1 MKYLLDADALLAL
14 GIDHHQAHLRVSKW
28 VETLRHGAGA
38 ELATC
43 AITELAFV
51 RIGAAAGYCVDV
63 GAARRLIAALRARG
77 TANFGLLPDGLGVA
91 ALPAWANTPSRTTD
105 GHLFALA
112 KHHGAELATLDRGIP
127 GAFLIP

>member
-14 GIDHHQAHLRVSKW
+14 GIDHHEAHLRVSKW
-28 VETLRHGAGA
+28 METLRRGKGA

-63 GAARRLIAALRARG
+63 DAARRLISALHSRA
-77 TANFGLLPDGLGVA
+77 TSNFELLPDGLGVEA
-91 ALPAWANTPSRTTD
+91 PPAWASTPSRTTD
-105 GHLFALA
+105 GHLLALA
-112 KHHGAELATLDRGIP
+112 KYHGAELATLDRGIP